1 MNRILASLCL
11 LFAAASASA
20 QAPTAPMADDFL
32 DRFTGKWVLEGAIL
46 GRPTTHDVTVEWV
59 LDHQYLRIHEVS
71 RDTSGGPH
79 SRYEAIVFV
88 AADRANGGYT
98 CLWLDTTNGDGLTIE
113 ALGRAKRVGDTIPFV
128 FRGKDGKAAF
138 TNTFEY
144 DRASDAWKW
153 SMDNVKDDKPVPFAR
168 LILRR
173 AKA

>member
-1 MNRILASLCL
+1 MNRIFALC
-11 LFAAASASA
+11 FAVFASAVLA

-32 DRFTGKWVLEGAIL
+32 DRFTGQWVLEGAIL
-46 GRPTTHDVTVEWV
+46 GRPTTHDVKVEWV

-71 RDTSGGPH
+71 RGASSGPH

-88 AADRANGGYT
+88 ALDRANGGYT

-128 FRGKDGKAAF
+128 FRNKDAQVSF

-144 DRASDAWKW
+144 DRAADAWKW
-153 SMDNVKDDKPVPFAR
+153 NMDNVKDDKPLPFAR